1 MQEIFDVLT
10 SQCESQTAFKKA
22 YLLEVGGR
30 RWWAAGGGVGR
41 CWAVLAVLG
50 GVGR

>member
-1 MQEIFDVLT
+1 VQEIFDVLT

-30 RWWAAGGGVGR
+30 RWWAAVLGGVGR
-41 CWAVLAVLG
+41 CWAVLG